1 MAHVLVLVLENLRL
15 CQDILRAWE
24 EAGAPGA
31 TVLES
36 TGLARLRAALRDDLP
51 LMPSLRDVL
60 SSRELHHRTLF
71 TVIEDEAVLK
81 RVVEATER
89 VVGDFSE
96 PHTGI
101 LFAVPVAFGLG
112 LRKRGRWHPEEK
124 A

>member
-15 CQDILRAWE
+15 CQDVLRAWE

-31 TVLES
+31 TILES
-36 TGLARLRAALRDDLP
+36 IGMAHLRGVLRDDLP

-71 TVIEDEAVLK
+71 TVIEDETVLK

-89 VVGDFSE
+89 VVGDFNE

-101 LFAVPVAFGLG
+101 LFAMPVAFGRG
-112 LRKRGRWHPEEK
+112 LRKRSPGPSERK
-124 A
+124 V

>member
-15 CQDILRAWE
+15 CQDVLKAWE
-24 EAGAPGA
+24 EAGAPGV

-36 TGLARLRAALRDDLP
+36 TGLARLRAVLRDDLP

-60 SSRELHHRTLF
+60 STREMHHRTLF

-112 LRKRGRWHPEEK
+112 LRKRSEERR
-124 A
+124 

>member
-15 CQDILRAWE
+15 CQEVLKAWE
-24 EAGAPGA
+24 EAGAPGV

-36 TGLARLRAALRDDLP
+36 TGLARLCTVLRDDLP

-60 SSRELHHRTLF
+60 SAREMHHRTLF
-71 TVIEDEAVLK
+71 TVIEDEAVLE

-96 PHTGI
+96 PRTGI
-101 LFAVPVAFGLG
+101 LFAVPVTFGLG
-112 LRKRGRWHPEEK
+112 LRKRSEERR
-124 A
+124 

>member
-15 CQDILRAWE
+15 CQDVLRAWE
-24 EAGAPGA
+24 EAGAPGV

-60 SSRELHHRTLF
+60 SAHEMHHRTLF

-112 LRKRGRWHPEEK
+112 LRKRARGRSEGK